1 MKVMQLYENWVFHD
15 ENPYAE
21 PLLVDQEKRIL
32 RFALRPGQVVREHT
46 APSSPVQLIILHGEG
61 IFIGENGV
69 EHRYGKGVLLSFDSG
84 EKHSIRALDEE
95 LIFIALLHGA
105 RNTK

>member
-1 MKVMQLYENWVFHD
+1 MKVVQLYENWVFHD
-15 ENPYAE
+15 ETPYAE

-32 RFALRPGQVVREHT
+32 RFTLRQGQVVREHT
-46 APSSPVQLIILHGEG
+46 APSSPVQLIILQGEG
-61 IFIGENGV
+61 IFTGEDDI

-84 EKHSIRALDEE
+84 EKHSIRALDED

-105 RNTK
+105 PNAK

>member
-1 MKVMQLYENWVFHD
+1 MRVIQLYEKWVFHG

-32 RFALRPGQVVREHT
+32 RFALHSGQVVREHT
-46 APSSPVQLIILHGEG
+46 APSFPVQFIILQGEG
-61 IFIGENGV
+61 IFIGEDEV

-84 EKHSIRALDEE
+84 EKHSIRALDED
-95 LIFIALLHGA
+95 LIFIAVLHGVPS
-105 RNTK
+105 TK